1 MDNAVEIEI
10 GLIYPNPDQP
20 RKLFDEAKLEELA
33 DSIRSYGVLEPIVV
47 TPRGERYMIIAGE
60 RRWRAS
66 NIAGLEKMPARS
78 IDADDAL
85 VEELALLENVQRE
98 DLNPVEQAKG
108 YERLLQRGYTVET
121 LAAKLG
127 FKQSWR
133 INERLA
139 LLRLVPEIQQ
149 LVVNGDLRASEG
161 FHVSRVPASQQVKVL
176 EAIKSGKANT
186 WNKVTRFVDGLL
198 ASDDTLF
205 ELQTIT
211 AEERE
216 TILHFEHSLAGI
228 KRFLQRATDEQRIQ
242 HLKKVAFHSS
252 INPDDLDAVIVA
264 LQKVRLVVLQGK
276 GLKDAREAV

>member
-1 MDNAVEIEI
+1 MEKTVEIEI

-20 RKLFDEAKLEELA
+20 RKLFDQEKLEELA
-33 DSIRSYGVLEPIVV
+33 QSIKSYGVLEPIVV
-47 TPRGERYMIIAGE
+47 TPRGGRFMIIAGE

-66 NIAGLEKMPARS
+66 NIAELEKMPVS
-78 IDADDAL
+78 MIEADDAL

-108 YERLLQRGYTVET
+108 YERLLARGYTVET

-127 FKQSWR
+127 FKQAWR

-149 LVVNGDLRASEG
+149 LVANGDLRASEG
-161 FHVSRVPASQQVKVL
+161 FHVSRVPGHLQVKVL
-176 EAIKSGKANT
+176 AAIRSGKANT

-198 ASDDTLF
+198 ASDETLF
-205 ELQTIT
+205 ELQSIT

-216 TILHFEHSLAGI
+216 TILHFEHSLSGI
-228 KRFLQRATDEQRIQ
+228 KRFLQRCSDEQRIQ
-242 HLKKVAFHSS
+242 HLKKLVFHSS

-276 GLKDAREAV
+276 GLKDAREA

>member
-1 MDNAVEIEI
+1 MDNAVEIKVSM
-10 GLIYPNPDQP
+10 IYPNPDQP
-20 RKLFDEAKLEELA
+20 RKLFDQGKLEELA
-33 DSIRSYGVLEPIVV
+33 ESIRSYGILEPIVV
-47 TPRGERYMIIAGE
+47 TPRGERFMIIAGE

-66 NIAGLEKMPARS
+66 NIAGLEKMPVR
-78 IDADDAL
+78 IIKADDAL

-139 LLRLVPEIQQ
+139 LLRLTPELQQ

-161 FHVSRVPASQQVKVL
+161 YHVSRVPAHLQTKVL
-176 EAIKSGKANT
+176 AAIRSGKANT

-198 ASDDTLF
+198 ASDETLF
-205 ELQTIT
+205 QLRTIT

-216 TILHFEHSLAGI
+216 TILHFEHSLSGI
-228 KRFLQRATDEQRIQ
+228 KRFLQRVTEEQRIQ
-242 HLKKVAFHSS
+242 HLRKVAFHSS
-252 INPDDLDAVIVA
+252 INPDDLDSVIVA